1 MVLDHRGAYLED
13 ARRAVAAALYP
24 IQQAVDAPS
33 SAARWLRE
41 NLATRERLLA
51 ENAELRRATL
61 VNSAT
66 LQKYAALQAENTRL
80 RALLDSRARV
90 PDKVVIGEVLS
101 VDMDPLHHRI
111 VLNKG
116 SRTGAR
122 DGQALIDALGV
133 VGQITRTAPESAEAL
148 LITDPDHAVPVE
160 VVRNGLRTIAVGTG
174 RRDGLSLPFLTRN
187 QDVKAGDL
195 LVTSGLGGAF
205 PAGYPVGTVTAVD
218 DSGGDAFREIAARPA
233 ARLDRLHEVLL
244 VLPGTAP
251 VGGDAELSPPP
262 GTVEPPD
269 RSLPASPDRRRATGT
284 AAPAAAPVRRPAPAA
299 PPPATPAAPA
309 PGPEPV
315 AAPPPAPADPA
326 PTAPTAATGE
336 AAGAEAGPAAA
347 PADAAAAPGP
357 ADVTAAPPAAP
368 PEAAGE

>member
-24 IQQAVDAPS
+24 VQQAVDAPFG
-33 SAARWLRE
+33 AARWLRE
-41 NLATRERLLA
+41 NLSTRERLLA

-66 LQKYAALQAENTRL
+66 LQKYAALQAENARL

-148 LITDPDHAVPVE
+148 LVTDPDHAVPVE

-174 RRDGLSLPFLTRN
+174 RRDRLSLPFLTRN
-187 QDVKAGDL
+187 QDVKPGDL

-218 DSGGDAFREIAARPA
+218 DSGGDAFREITARPA
-233 ARLDRLHEVLL
+233 ASLDRLHEVLL

-251 VGGDAELSPPP
+251 VTGDAELAPP
-262 GTVEPPD
+262 GANTPPD
-269 RSLPASPDRRRATGT
+269 RPPPERAPPARPERRQATGAARTPAATRAPAPAPTT
-284 AAPAAAPVRRPAPAA
+284 APTTAPAPATAPAAA
-299 PPPATPAAPA
+299 
-309 PGPEPV
+309 
-315 AAPPPAPADPA
+315 
-326 PTAPTAATGE
+326 E
-336 AAGAEAGPAAA
+336 ASE
-347 PADAAAAPGP
+347 
-357 ADVTAAPPAAP
+357 
-368 PEAAGE
+368 